1 MSVTKTAAPQKKP
14 FYKILYVQV
23 LVAIVLGAIVG
34 WLFPDS
40 PRTTGSRRWATA
52 SSS

>member
-23 LVAIVLGAIVG
+23 LVAIVLGALVG
-34 WLFPDS
+34 RL
-40 PRTTGSRRWATA
+40 SRSEERRVGKEC
-52 SSS
+52 